1 MLFAVG
7 MIFILFAD
15 RLLVSSIQQEL
26 IALIGLII
34 VFIGSLI
41 SLSGFLAITFGR
53 ILVYLLPDT
62 SNIKPNSSEQDK
74 DPINDADPPT

>member
-26 IALIGLII
+26 IALMGLII